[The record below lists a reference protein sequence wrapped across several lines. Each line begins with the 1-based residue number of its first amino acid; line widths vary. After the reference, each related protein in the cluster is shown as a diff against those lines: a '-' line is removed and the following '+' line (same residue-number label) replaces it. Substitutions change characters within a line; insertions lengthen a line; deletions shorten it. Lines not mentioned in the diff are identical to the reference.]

1 MEPHFVNE
9 IRVFYNQPHRRNT
22 QIRFGTL
29 ARDTGYRQRQH
40 QQGGAPLPQPN
51 PFLPTLNQE
60 DEHLH
65 VPNPGTTSTNN
76 VPEPQE
82 GENATT
88 GLNTKAHF
96 DAATAHINEGGLNEI
111 ANPQWQPPENSNLRW
126 IRIEDKGP
134 FLTNANMIVLKNE
147 DHPSVE
153 NNMQEFHF
161 TVTMVSNDFQE
172 GATTS
177 LKATLSIIVQHVEP
191 CNVDSSKSLDD
202 QQSSSLIQRM
212 NKDEFRFE

>member
-1 MEPHFVNE
+1 M
-9 IRVFYNQPHRRNT
+9 
-22 QIRFGTL
+22 
-29 ARDTGYRQRQH
+29 
-40 QQGGAPLPQPN
+40 PN
-51 PFLPTLNQE
+51 S
-60 DEHLH
+60 
-65 VPNPGTTSTNN
+65 GTTSPNN
-76 VPEPQE
+76 VPKTQE
-82 GENATT
+82 GENATPAPQT
-88 GLNTKAHF
+88 EAHF
-96 DAATAHINEGGLNEI
+96 DDDSAHINDGGPHEI

-202 QQSSSLIQRM
+202 QQSLSLIKRM
-212 NKDEFRFE
+212 NIDEFRFESGEPSQTALEC